1 MIYKQIGFQSDNNQE
16 GKDIMAINKEDLY
29 FFIKKPR
36 FAVVISVFIVILGL
50 LSLFGLQQE
59 KYPNITPPQVSVSAS
74 YPGASAA
81 VIESSVASLLES
93 ELNGVKDMLYMSST
107 SYDASYSLDIYFKT
121 GTDNDVN
128 LMNVQNKIQQVQAL
142 LPSDVTAQGVTAET
156 QVGGTGAI
164 ILNLASDNDSWSQ
177 LDLTN
182 YANIYVKDAIKRI
195 SGVGSVNVFG
205 ADDYSMRIWLDPA
218 KLASYKVSIS
228 EIKTAIQNQNAQFA
242 TGALGDQPTDANPSL
257 KLSLLTKGRL
267 QTPEEFGN
275 IIVRSNSDGSN
286 VRLKELARIELGAK
300 TYTKFGLVDTKPG
313 ALIQVMPLPGANTIE
328 ICNNVY
334 KTMDELSRTLP
345 DSLKLDIM
353 MDSSTFINESM
364 SEVEFTIILT
374 SLIVILIIFV
384 FLGDFNATLIPCVT
398 IPVSLIGTFIALKVL
413 GMSLNLLTL
422 FALVLAVAVVVDD
435 AIVVIENVK
444 RHMETGKSAVEAT
457 QISMKE
463 VGGSLVAMASVLM
476 AVFVPM
482 CFMTGLS
489 GTMYKQFA
497 VCIAVSIALSA
508 ICALSLSP
516 AMCSIILKTS
526 KPKQNDKLTWL
537 KIAQEYINR
546 GLAIFNE
553 NFNKLT
559 NYYLDIVK
567 KFVHDQKLTIITYIA
582 IVLLMLGLFK
592 IIPTGFIPDEDQGT
606 LIAAITLPDGASLN
620 RTKDVCI
627 KFTKAIE
634 DIEGIDKD
642 RIIAFGGMGPSNQ
655 ANVVIQLKEWGERK
669 VGPIGWVIRKIQGR
683 PTNLSHNAIL
693 GEIYKRTSDIN
704 EASIFTLSPPAIDG
718 LGMMGGFEFQL
729 LSTGNANFQDIAAT
743 AAEFAGMANQ
753 DAALQ
758 NVYTQFQANVPQ
770 YLLNIDYDKALA
782 QGVDISELQNTLS
795 STLSY
800 SYLNDFNKLGRV
812 FKVFMQAEG
821 DYRNKIEDLQ
831 KIYVINT
838 KGEPVPVMTM
848 MNAKQTVGAV
858 SITRFNQFRSAKIQG
873 SQANGKSSG
882 EAMNAMEALAK
893 KTLPRDYSFA
903 WSGTSLQER
912 ESSGQTGIV
921 VGFALLFVYLFLVA
935 LYESWTIPVA
945 VLLISPVALV
955 GALIFQLMMG
965 QSLDLYSQVGL
976 ITLIGLAAKQSIL
989 IVEFA
994 KDEHEVN
1001 GLTIYDA
1008 AVKAA
1013 ELRFRAIMMTEAAFI
1028 LGILPLLFATGAGAN
1043 SRISVG
1049 STVIGGMIVAATLG
1063 TILTPAFY
1071 VIIQNF
1077 VDKKWNNK
1085 ADN

>member
-1 MIYKQIGFQSDNNQE
+1 
-16 GKDIMAINKEDLY
+16 MAINKEDLY

-36 FAVVISVFIVILGL
+36 FAVVISAFIVILGL

-59 KYPNITPPQVSVSAS
+59 KYPNITPPQVEVTAS

-107 SYDASYSLDIYFKT
+107 SYDGSYSLDIYFKT

-128 LMNVQNKIQQVQAL
+128 LMNVQNKIQQVQSL
-142 LPSDVTAQGVTAET
+142 LPTDVTQQGVTAET

-164 ILNLASDNDSWSQ
+164 ILNLASDNDSWNQ

-195 SGVGSVNVFG
+195 NGVGSVNVFG

-228 EIKTAIQNQNAQFA
+228 DIKTAITNQNAQFA
-242 TGALGDQPTDANPSL
+242 TGALGDQPTDAKPSL
-257 KLSLLTKGRL
+257 KLSLLTNGRL
-267 QTPEEFGN
+267 QTPEQFGN

-300 TYTKFGLVDTKPG
+300 TYTKFGLVDKKPG

-334 KTMDELSRTLP
+334 KTIDELSRTLP
-345 DSLKLDIM
+345 DSLKIDIM
-353 MDSSTFINESM
+353 MDSATFINESM
-364 SEVEFTIILT
+364 SEVEFTIVLT

-384 FLGDFNATLIPCVT
+384 FLGDIKATLIPCVT

-444 RHMETGKSAVEAT
+444 RHIENGKNAIEAT
-457 QISMKE
+457 QISMGE
-463 VGGSLVAMASVLM
+463 VGGSLIAMASVLM

-497 VCIAVSIALSA
+497 VCISVSIALSA

-516 AMCSIILKTS
+516 AMCSIILKPS

-537 KIAQEYINR
+537 KIANEYINK
-546 GLAIFNE
+546 GLLIFNE
-553 NFNKLT
+553 NFEKLT
-559 NYYLDIVK
+559 NYYLDMVK
-567 KFVHDQKLTIITYIA
+567 KFVQDKRLTIITYIS

-606 LIAAITLPDGASLN
+606 LISAITLPDGASLN

-627 KFTKAIE
+627 KFTQAIE

-669 VGPIGWVIRKIQGR
+669 VGPIDWIIRKIQGR

-693 GEIYKRTSDIN
+693 GEIYKRTADIN

-729 LSTGNANFQDIAAT
+729 LSTGNASLQDIAT
-743 AAEFAGMANQ
+743 TTEEFIGMANQ
-753 DAALQ
+753 DSSLQ
-758 NVYTQFQANVPQ
+758 GVYTQFQANVPQ
-770 YLLNIDYDKALA
+770 YLLDINYEKALA
-782 QGVDISELQNTLS
+782 QSVDISELQNTLS

-838 KGEPVPVMTM
+838 KGEPVPIMTM
-848 MNAKQTVGAV
+848 ITPHQTVGAV

-873 SQANGKSSG
+873 SPANGKSSG
-882 EAMNAMEALAK
+882 EAMDAMEQLAK
-893 KTLPRDYSFA
+893 KNLSRDYTFA

-912 ESSGQTGIV
+912 ESSGQTGMV

-935 LYESWTIPVA
+935 LYESWMIPVA
-945 VLLISPVALV
+945 VLLISPVALI

-994 KDEHEVN
+994 KDEHEKN
-1001 GLTIYDA
+1001 GLSIQEA
-1008 AVKAA
+1008 AIQAA
-1013 ELRFRAIMMTEAAFI
+1013 LLRFRAIMMTEAAFI

-1049 STVIGGMIVAATLG
+1049 STVIGGMLVAATLG
-1063 TILTPAFY
+1063 TVLTPAFY
-1071 VIIQNF
+1071 VIIQDI
-1077 VDKKWNNK
+1077 VDRKFNNK
-1085 ADN
+1085 KDEEDEI

>member
-1 MIYKQIGFQSDNNQE
+1 MT
-16 GKDIMAINKEDLY
+16 INKEDLY

-36 FAVVISVFIVILGL
+36 FAVVISAFIVILGL
-50 LSLFGLQQE
+50 ISLFGLQQE
-59 KYPNITPPQVSVSAS
+59 KYPNITPPQVEVTAS

-128 LMNVQNKIQQVQAL
+128 LMNVQNKIQQVQSL
-142 LPSDVTAQGVTAET
+142 LPSDVINQGVTAET
-156 QVGGTGAI
+156 KVGGTGAI
-164 ILNLASDNDSWSQ
+164 ILNLASDNDSWNQ

-195 SGVGSVNVFG
+195 NGVGSVNVFG
-205 ADDYSMRIWLDPA
+205 ADEYSMRIWLDPA

-242 TGALGDQPTDANPSL
+242 TGALGDQPTGANPSL
-257 KLSLLTKGRL
+257 KLSLLTSGRL

-275 IIVRSNSDGSN
+275 IIVRSNSDGSKI
-286 VRLKELARIELGAK
+286 RLKELARIELGAK
-300 TYTKFGLVDTKPG
+300 TYSRFGLVDKKPG
-313 ALIQVMPLPGANTIE
+313 ALIQVMPLPGANTVE
-328 ICNNVY
+328 ICNNIY
-334 KTMDELSRTLP
+334 KMIDEVSRTLP
-345 DSLKLDIM
+345 DSLKLGIM
-353 MDSSTFINESM
+353 MDSAVFINESM
-364 SEVEFTIILT
+364 SEVEFTILLT

-384 FLGDFNATLIPCVT
+384 FLGDLKATLIPCVT

-444 RHMETGKSAVEAT
+444 RHIENGKNAVEAT

-497 VCIAVSIALSA
+497 VCISVSIALSA

-516 AMCSIILKTS
+516 AMCSILLKEN
-526 KPKQNDKLTWL
+526 KKEHNEKLTWL
-537 KIAQEYINR
+537 KIAEEYVNK
-546 GLAIFNE
+546 GLTIFNE
-553 NFNKLT
+553 KFEKLT
-559 NYYLDIVK
+559 NYYLDMVK
-567 KFVHDQKLTIITYIA
+567 KFVHDKKLTIITYIA
-582 IVLLMLGLFK
+582 IILLMLGLFK
-592 IIPTGFIPDEDQGT
+592 VIPTGFIPDEDQGT
-606 LIAAITLPDGASLN
+606 LITAITLPDGASLN
-620 RTKDVCI
+620 RTQDVCI
-627 KFTKAIE
+627 KFTEAIE

-669 VGPIGWVIRKIQGR
+669 VGPIDWIIRKIQGR

-693 GEIYKRTSDIN
+693 GEIYKRTANIN
-704 EASIFTLSPPAIDG
+704 EATIFTLSPPAIDG

-729 LSTGNANFQDIAAT
+729 LSTGNASLQDIASMS
-743 AAEFAGMANQ
+743 AEFIGAANQ
-753 DAALQ
+753 DAALE

-770 YLLNIDYDKALA
+770 YLLDIDYDKALA
-782 QGVDISELQNTLS
+782 QSVDISELQNTLS

-800 SYLNDFNKLGRV
+800 SYINDFNKLGRV
-812 FKVFMQAEG
+812 FKVFMQAES
-821 DYRNKIEDLQ
+821 DYRNKIEDLH
-831 KIYVINT
+831 KIYVMNT
-838 KGEPVPVMTM
+838 KGQPVPIMTM
-848 MNAKQTVGAV
+848 VTPHQTVGAV
-858 SITRFNQFRSAKIQG
+858 SITRFNQFRSAQIQG
-873 SQANGKSSG
+873 APANGKSSG

-893 KTLPRDYSFA
+893 KVLPRDYSFA

-935 LYESWTIPVA
+935 LYESWMIPVA
-945 VLLISPVALV
+945 VLLISPVALI

-994 KDEHEVN
+994 KDEHEKN
-1001 GLTIYDA
+1001 GLTIQDA
-1008 AVKAA
+1008 AVQAA
-1013 ELRFRAIMMTEAAFI
+1013 LLRFRAIMMTEAAFI
-1028 LGILPLLFATGAGAN
+1028 LGILPLLFASGAGAN

-1049 STVIGGMIVAATLG
+1049 STVIGGMLVAATLG
-1063 TILTPAFY
+1063 TVLTPAFY
-1071 VIIQNF
+1071 VIIQDL
-1077 VDKKWNNK
+1077 VDKKFNSK
-1085 ADN
+1085 KEEV

>member
-1 MIYKQIGFQSDNNQE
+1 MGIK
-16 GKDIMAINKEDLY
+16 KEDLY

-36 FAVVISVFIVILGL
+36 FAVVISLFITIVGL
-50 LSLFGLQQE
+50 ICLFGLQQE

-81 VIESSVASLLES
+81 VIESSVASLIES
-93 ELNGVKDMLYMSST
+93 ELNGVKDMIYMSST
-107 SYDASYSLDIYFKT
+107 CYDASYSLNIYFKT

-142 LPSDVTAQGVTAET
+142 LPSEVTAQGVTAEY
-156 QVGGTGAI
+156 QVGGAGAI
-164 ILNLASDNDSWSQ
+164 ILNLSSEDGSWNQ

-182 YANIYVKDAIKRI
+182 YASIYLKDAIKRI

-205 ADDYSMRIWLDPA
+205 SDDYSMRIWLDPA

-228 EIKTAIQNQNAQFA
+228 EITGAIRNQNTQIS
-242 TGALGDQPTDANPSL
+242 TGALGDLPTNEKPSL

-267 QTPEEFGN
+267 TSPEEFGN
-275 IIVRSNSDGSN
+275 IIIRSNSDGFKI
-286 VRLKELARIELGAK
+286 RLRDVARVELGAK
-300 TYTKFGLVDTKPG
+300 TYTRFGLVDAKPG
-313 ALIQVMPLPGANTIE
+313 ALIQVMPLPGANTVDIVK
-328 ICNNVY
+328 NVH
-334 KTMDELSRTLP
+334 KEMDRLSKTLP
-345 DSLKLDIM
+345 NSLKIDTM
-353 MDSSTFINESM
+353 MDSAVFITESM
-364 SEVEFTIILT
+364 SEVEFTILLT

-384 FLGDFNATLIPCVT
+384 FLGDIKATLIPCIT
-398 IPVSLIGTFIALKVL
+398 IPVSLIGTFIALKLL

-444 RHMETGKSAVEAT
+444 RHIENGKDAVEAT

-516 AMCSIILKTS
+516 AMCAILLKVSQTKKELNS
-526 KPKQNDKLTWL
+526 FAIKVIQYVDKV
-537 KIAQEYINR
+537 IS
-546 GLAIFNE
+546 IFNE
-553 NFNKLT
+553 QFEKLT
-559 NYYLDIVK
+559 NYYLEMVK
-567 KFVHDQKLTIITYIA
+567 KFVYNRKLTIMTYVI
-582 IVLLMLGLFK
+582 IMGLMLFLFS

-606 LIAAITLPDGASLN
+606 LLTAVTLPDGASLS
-620 RTKDVCI
+620 RTEDVVI

-634 DIEGIDKD
+634 DIEGIDKNK
-642 RIIAFGGMGPSNQ
+642 IIAFGGNGPSNE
-655 ANVVIQLKEWGERK
+655 ATVVINLTEWSERK
-669 VGPIGWVIRKIQGR
+669 INPISKIIRFFRGK

-693 GEIYKRTSDIN
+693 EEIYKRSAQIT
-704 EASIFTLSPPAIDG
+704 EASIITFSPPAIDG
-718 LGMMGGFEFQL
+718 LGIMGGFEFQL
-729 LSTGNANFQDIAAT
+729 LSTGDTSIQDISKFAN
-743 AAEFAGMANQ
+743 EFIQKAN
-753 DAALQ
+753 DDSALS

-770 YLLNIDYDKALA
+770 YTLNIDYDKVLA
-782 QGVDISELQNTLS
+782 QSIDISELHDTLS

-800 SYLNDFNKLGRV
+800 SYINDFNKLGRV

-831 KIYVINT
+831 KIYVVNT
-838 KGEPVPVMTM
+838 KGDMVPIMTVITP
-848 MNAKQTVGAV
+848 KQTVGAV
-858 SITRFNQFRSAKIQG
+858 SITRFNQFKSVKIQG
-873 SQANGKSSG
+873 AQASGKSSG
-882 EAMNAMEALAK
+882 DAMNAMEKLAEK
-893 KTLPRDYSFA
+893 LLPNDYTYE
-903 WSGTSLQER
+903 WSGTSRQEK
-912 ESSGQTGIV
+912 ESSGQTAIV

-935 LYESWTIPVA
+935 LYESWMIPVA
-945 VLLISPVALV
+945 VLLISPVALI
-955 GALIFQLMMG
+955 GALIFQLMIG

-994 KDEHEVN
+994 KDEHEKN
-1001 GLTIYDA
+1001 GLSIQDA
-1008 AVKAA
+1008 AVQAA
-1013 ELRFRAIMMTEAAFI
+1013 LLRFRAIMMTEVAFI

-1049 STVIGGMIVAATLG
+1049 STVIGGMLVAATLG
-1063 TILTPAFY
+1063 TVLTPAFY
-1071 VIIQNF
+1071 VIIQET
-1077 VDKKWNNK
+1077 VDKYFNSKKEGEN
-1085 ADN
+1085 DEY